1 MSRRSWRQLAIAG
14 LVVAAGGGAWA
25 VVPSASA
32 DDAPRITQ
40 LAGVT
45 EGATLSGTAR
55 IEARTSGTVDRV
67 EFSLSGARTVTW
79 TERQAPWYFLGN
91 NGTIVP
97 GWDAA
102 TAPDGAYTLAVRAI
116 GPGGTSQQTV
126 RFTVG
131 QQPGK
136 PAPTPAPTPTTGGLA
151 STANPSVSNGVATF
165 TANKTIGKLSVPDSW
180 TEIVIG
186 AGVTL
191 KGNFFIPANRTKA
204 LTINGRDKQTS
215 QLTGDGPHV
224 KDYARAGVTTE
235 AKIKLTLRNYTSVNP
250 RFYHMWARQAQV
262 VMSGMRYIDNRDLGS
277 NNSDGFSGGDNSLIE
292 NTFIDTW
299 DDSAKLY
306 TGDLTIRDTT
316 IVHNRNGAPIQMA
329 WGDYGQGTA
338 ILDGLTVISNSPDIY
353 NLGVFSWAG
362 GTKADTR
369 TIKIVGDGFT
379 RKVNPGMV
387 EAPLYAFRDGV
398 KNKTIRVEG
407 GDCSVVRSTSANTFQ
422 GANTSGNKVVVTGC
436 K

>member
-1 MSRRSWRQLAIAG
+1 MTMSRRSWRQLAVAG

-25 VVPSASA
+25 VAPSAFA
-32 DDAPRITQ
+32 GDAPRIMQ

-45 EGATLSGTAR
+45 EGATVSGTAR
-55 IEARTSGTVDRV
+55 IEARTSGAVDRV
-67 EFSLSGARTVTW
+67 EFSLSGARTASW
-79 TERQAPWYFLGN
+79 TEREAPYYFLGN

-102 TAPDGAYTLAVRAI
+102 AAPEGAYTLAVRAI
-116 GPGGTSQQTV
+116 GPGGTTQQTV

-131 QQPGK
+131 RPSGE
-136 PAPTPAPTPTTGGLA
+136 PAPGNGSNAN
-151 STANPSVSNGVATF
+151 ANPSVSNGVATF
-165 TANKTIGKLSVPDSW
+165 TANKSIGKLSVPDSW

-186 AGVTL
+186 AGVAL

-204 LTINGRDKQTS
+204 LTITGRDKQTS
-215 QLTGDGPHV
+215 QLTGDGPHT

-235 AKIKLTLRNYTSVNP
+235 AKIKLTLHNYTSVNP
-250 RFYHMWARQAQV
+250 RFYHMWAKNAQIT
-262 VMSGMRYIDNRDLGS
+262 MSGMQYLDTRDLGS
-277 NNSDGFSGGDNSLIE
+277 NNSDGFSGGDKSLIE

-338 ILDGLTVISNSPDIY
+338 ILDGLTVISNSSSGY
-353 NLGVFSWAG
+353 NQGVFSWAG
-362 GTKADTR
+362 GTKTDTR
-369 TIKIVGDGFT
+369 TIKIIGDGFT
-379 RKVNPGMV
+379 RKVNPGMA
-387 EAPLYAFRDGV
+387 EAPLYAFKDGV

-407 GDCSVVRSTSANTFQ
+407 GDCSVVRSTSTNTLQ

>member
-1 MSRRSWRQLAIAG
+1 MSRRSWRGLAITG
-14 LVVAAGGGAWA
+14 LVLAAGGGAWA
-25 VVPSASA
+25 VAPTASA

-45 EGATLSGTAR
+45 DGATVSGTAR
-55 IEARTSGTVDRV
+55 IEARTSGTIDRV
-67 EFSLSGARTVTW
+67 EFSLSGAGTATW
-79 TERQAPWYFLGN
+79 TEREAPYYFMGN
-91 NGTIVP
+91 NGATVP
-97 GWDAA
+97 GWHAA
-102 TAPDGAYTLAVRAI
+102 TAPEGAYTLTVRAI
-116 GPGGTSQQTV
+116 GPGGTTRQTV

-131 QQPGK
+131 RQAGE
-136 PAPTPAPTPTTGGLA
+136 PAPTPTNGGTA
-151 STANPSVSNGVATF
+151 SAANPSVSNGVATF
-165 TANKTIGKLSVPDSW
+165 TANKSIGKLSVPDSW

-191 KGNFFIPANRTKA
+191 RGNFFIPANRTKA
-204 LTINGRDKQTS
+204 LTIIGRDKQTS

-250 RFYHMWARQAQV
+250 RFYHMWAKSAQV
-262 VMSGMRYIDNRDLGS
+262 VMSGMRYLDNRDLGS
-277 NNSDGFSGGDNSLIE
+277 NNSDGFSGGDDSLIE

-338 ILDGLTVISNSPDIY
+338 ILDGLTVVSNSSNGY
-353 NLGVFSWAG
+353 NQGVFSWAG

-369 TIKIVGDGFT
+369 TIRIVGAGFT

-387 EAPLYAFRDGV
+387 EAPLYAFKDGV

-407 GDCSVVRSTSANTFQ
+407 GACSVVRSTSANTFQ

-436 K
+436 R

>member
-1 MSRRSWRQLAIAG
+1 MSRRSWRQLAVAG

-25 VVPSASA
+25 VAPTASA

-45 EGATLSGTAR
+45 EGAALSGTAR

-67 EFSLSGARTVTW
+67 EFSLSGASTATW
-79 TERQAPWYFLGN
+79 TEREAPYYFLGN
-91 NGTIVP
+91 SGPIVP
-97 GWDAA
+97 GWNAA

-116 GPGGTSQQTV
+116 GPGGTTRQTV

-131 QQPGK
+131 QQAGE
-136 PAPTPAPTPTTGGLA
+136 PASTPPTGGNA
-151 STANPSVSNGVATF
+151 SATNPSVSNGVATF
-165 TANKTIGKLSVPDSW
+165 TANKSIGKLSVPDSW

-204 LTINGRDKQTS
+204 LTITGRDKQTS
-215 QLTGDGPHV
+215 QLTGDGPHA

-250 RFYHMWARQAQV
+250 RFYHMWAKNAHV
-262 VMSGMRYIDNRDLGS
+262 VMSGMRYLDNRDLGS

-292 NTFIDTW
+292 NTLIDTW

-316 IVHNRNGAPIQMA
+316 IVHNHNGAPIQMA

-338 ILDGLTVISNSPDIY
+338 ILDGLTVISNSSDGY
-353 NLGVFSWAG
+353 NQGVFSWAG
-362 GTKADTR
+362 GTQADTR
-369 TIKIVGDGFT
+369 TIRIVGAGFT
-379 RKVNPGMV
+379 RKVNPGMD
-387 EAPLYAFRDGV
+387 EAPLYTFKDGV

-407 GDCSVVRSTSANTFQ
+407 GDCAVVRSTSANTVQ

-436 K
+436 E